1 MKRMLALVLAL
12 VMVIGLMPGITVSAQ
27 PTDRVADLVAN
38 MSLKDKITQ
47 MLMVDFRDWGTKD
60 FTVMNDEVRKI
71 IEDYNFGSIILFAD
85 NIKETEQSYNL
96 TTAMQEAATKDGGI
110 ALLIAADQEGGSVYR
125 LGSGTAL
132 PGNMALGA
140 TYAANGTKYA
150 NWAGQIIGSELS
162 VLGINTNLAPV
173 VDVNNNANNPVIGL
187 RSYSDDATMVG
198 ELASAAIEGMAQY
211 NVIGTAKHFPGHGDT
226 ATDSH
231 YGLPIVDKSLE
242 VLMENEL
249 KPYTVAIDQ
258 GIEMIMTAHILYP
271 QLESDKIVSN
281 KTGEAESLPATMSD
295 DILTGL
301 LKGEMGFE
309 GVIVTDAMNMAG
321 ISGKWDQVQSCVIAI
336 QAGVDMICMPCTL
349 NSTASLADLDAIID
363 GIMAAVEDGTIPMDR
378 VNDAVRRILTVKENR
393 GILDYDPADYS
404 LEKALE
410 VVGSDKN
417 RAMERELAAAA
428 VTVVRDDNGILPL
441 NITKDS
447 KVLMVVPYNN
457 ERTQMVMGWNRAR
470 EAGLIPEGAEVQ
482 YVRFSSSS
490 TISNLKTYLE
500 WADTYIINSEITST
514 SGGRMRYGHWLS
526 RIPNEICN
534 YAEENGKTA
543 IISSVDKPYDVQ
555 LYPNADA
562 VVATYGCK
570 GSTMDPTE
578 ALIGG
583 ATGDVNASGPNITAA
598 IEVILGTFEAQ
609 GKLPVNIPVYDST
622 ANTYTTEPAYE
633 RGHGLTYGAAEP
645 TVLASGWSGYTT
657 WELFE
662 NGTLVFSPT
671 EQTFNGKTNLKNYW
685 KVNGVLTLPWGDYAE
700 DITTVVIKNG
710 IHAIGQ
716 MAFYEL
722 PNLKTV
728 YLGADVEEI
737 RNYAFKNCV
746 SLETVAVNAGLRYIR
761 EGAFY
766 GCSALVNFNFPEEF
780 EAEDWAF
787 TKTNIKAPLYKG
799 GKMEAPTMYSE
810 TMKFDWN
817 YTVYL
822 PASYDAKKTDQ
833 KFPVVYLLHG
843 AWGNHRNFVELCYA
857 QDRIDELIRSYQ
869 LPECVVVFVDGFNSY
884 YVDGPALDMETAV
897 INDLIPF
904 IEEKYHGM
912 GTKEGRAIG
921 GLSMGG
927 YGAAHFSLKYPEMF
941 SACFMFSPAVWTTI
955 EEDNVCGG
963 WCLFDGFDQ
972 EAWDAEHP
980 LAYLESYKAKNSP
993 VNFYINHGDSDI
1005 VVPMEPVQH
1014 FVDTMKAAGSNVTF
1028 EIQAGKGHA
1037 WSAWRIAMVN
1047 ALAFYGAQLNGTSYA
1062 AYAETHAAALEAEN
1076 EELELALNAVS
1087 SGIATTAA
1095 YKGSTTSPDLYSP
1108 TMQLDWNY
1116 TAYLPASY
1124 NANDTTQKYPVIYLL
1139 HGAYGNHTNMQERF
1153 STSDI
1158 MNELIG
1164 AGKMPEA
1171 VVVFVDGFNS
1181 YYVDGPAFAMETALI
1196 NDLIPFIEEK
1206 YHGMGT
1212 KEGRVIGGISM
1223 GGYGAAR
1230 YAMKYPEVFG
1240 TALLMSPAV
1249 WEDATGAG
1257 SVSGW
1262 HVFVDENNEFSQ
1274 EAWAAN
1280 HPLAYKDSYL
1290 EANSPVN
1297 FYVVHGSQ
1305 DTTVI
1310 PAAVDNFVN
1319 KLGEFAPVEY
1329 VTYQGGTHAWGTWS
1343 VTTQMALEYAGS
1355 LLLDVVG

>member
-1 MKRMLALVLAL
+1 MKRMLALVLAM
-12 VMVIGLMPGITVSAQ
+12 VMVIGMVPAIFVSAQ
-27 PTDRVADLVAN
+27 PTDRVADLVAS
-38 MSLKDKITQ
+38 MSLRDKITQ
-47 MLMVDFRDWGTKD
+47 MMMVDFRDWGSKD
-60 FTVMNDEVRKI
+60 FTVMNDEVRQI

-85 NIKETEQSYNL
+85 NIQQTEQSYNL

-110 ALLIAADQEGGSVYR
+110 ALLIAADQEGGTVYR

-140 TYAANGTKYA
+140 TYDNSGTEYA
-150 NWAGQIIGSELS
+150 YNAGLIIGSELS

-187 RSYSDDATMVG
+187 RSFGDDATMVG
-198 ELASAAIEGMAQY
+198 ELASAVIAGLAQY

-231 YGLPIVDKSLE
+231 YGLPVVDKSLE

-271 QLESDKIVSN
+271 QLESDKILSN
-281 KTGEAESLPATMSD
+281 KTGKEESLPATMSD

-301 LKGEMGFE
+301 LKGDMGFE
-309 GVIVTDAMNMAG
+309 GIIVTDAMNMAG
-321 ISGKWDQVQSCVIAI
+321 ISGSWDQVQSCIIAI

-349 NSTASLADLDAIID
+349 NSQADLQNLDAIIE
-363 GIMAAVEDGTIPMDR
+363 GITAAVEDGTIPMER
-378 VNDAVRRILTVKENR
+378 INDAVTRILTVKENR

-404 LEKALE
+404 LEKALAT
-410 VVGSDKN
+410 VGSDEN
-417 RAMERELAAAA
+417 RQMEREMAAAA
-428 VTVVRDDNGILPL
+428 VTVVRDDQNILPL
-441 NITKDS
+441 QITENT
-447 KVLMVVPYNN
+447 KVLMLVPYNN
-457 ERTQMVMGWNRAR
+457 ERAQMLMGWNRAR
-470 EAGLIPEGAEVQ
+470 EAGLIPEGAEVD
-482 YVRFSSSS
+482 YYRFSNA
-490 TISNLKTYLE
+490 TINSDLRAKLE
-500 WADTYIINSEITST
+500 WADIYIIHSEIGS
-514 SGGRMRYGHWLS
+514 SARMAYKHWLS
-526 RIPNEICN
+526 NMPNKLCD
-534 YAEENGKTA
+534 YAAENGKIA

-555 LYPNADA
+555 LYPNATA

-583 ATGDVNASGPNITAA
+583 VTGDVSASGPNITAA
-598 IEVILGTFEAQ
+598 IEVIFGVSEAKGT
-609 GKLPVNIPVYDST
+609 LPVDIPVFDADT
-622 ANTYTTEPAYE
+622 GTYTSELAYE
-633 RGHGLTYGAAEP
+633 RGHGITYAAAEP
-645 TVLASGWSGYTT
+645 AVLASGWSGYTT

-662 NGTLVFSPT
+662 NGTLVFSPSD
-671 EQTFNGKTNLKNYW
+671 ELWNGKCNMKNYW
-685 KVNGVLTLPWGDYAE
+685 KVNGKLSLPWDAYAE
-700 DITTVVIKNG
+700 QITTVVIKNG
-710 IHAIGQ
+710 IHAVGQ

-722 PNLKTV
+722 PNLKSV
-728 YLGADVEEI
+728 YLGRDVEEI
-737 RNYAFKNCV
+737 RDYAFKNCK
-746 SLETVAVNAGLRYIR
+746 SLESVSVNANLYYIR

-766 GCSALVNFNFPEEF
+766 GDSALTAFNFPESF

-787 TKTNIKAPLYKG
+787 SHTNIKPPLYKG
-799 GKMEAPTMYSE
+799 GKMDAPSMYSE

-857 QDRIDELIRSYQ
+857 QDKIDELIRDYQ

-884 YVDGPALDMETAV
+884 YVDGPALDMETAL

-927 YGAAHFSLKYPEMF
+927 YGAARYCLKYPEYF

-972 EAWDAEHP
+972 DAWDAEHP

-1014 FVDTMKAAGSNVTF
+1014 FVDTMKAAGANVTF
-1028 EIQAGKGHA
+1028 EIQSGKGHA

-1047 ALAFYGAQLNGTSYA
+1047 ALAYYGAQLNGTSYA
-1062 AYAETHAAALEAEN
+1062 DYAAVNATANEADAAAF
-1076 EELELALNAVS
+1076 ELELNAANQGAS
-1087 SGIATTAA
+1087 TTAT

-1108 TMQLDWNY
+1108 ALKLDWNY

-1124 NANDTTQKYPVIYLL
+1124 DEGNTTQKYPVIYLL

-1196 NDLIPFIEEK
+1196 EDLIPYIEEK

-1212 KEGRVIGGISM
+1212 KEGRIIGGISM

-1230 YAMKYPEVFG
+1230 YAMKYPEYFSA
-1240 TALLMSPAV
+1240 ALLLSPAV
-1249 WEDATGAG
+1249 WEDATGTG

-1262 HVFVDENNEFSQ
+1262 HIFVDENNQFSQ
-1274 EAWAAN
+1274 AAWAAN
-1280 HPLAYKDSYL
+1280 HPLVYKDSYL

-1297 FYVVHGSQ
+1297 FYIVHGDK
-1305 DTTVI
+1305 DTTVL
-1310 PAAVDNFVN
+1310 PAAVSAFYEQ
-1319 KLGEFAPVEY
+1319 LSEFAPATY
-1329 VTYQGGTHAWGTWS
+1329 VNYAGGTHAWATWS
-1343 VTTQMALEYAGS
+1343 ATTRIALEYAGS
-1355 LLLDVVG
+1355 LLLEAVK